1 MEFLKPEKPPKT
13 PKTMLEKAQASQ
25 RLIVVLEQA
34 SLETVKLGKGKEG
47 HYQLLNCDDHQHIL
61 KKHGRDLS
69 DSRPDITHQ
78 CLLALLDSPLNK
90 AGKMQN
96 IQAVLRPDGY
106 APRTLTLVQ
115 LLHKL
120 SIRAVNGPDKLLK
133 VIANPITDHLP
144 PNCRKI
150 SKAAVLTPAM
160 SSEVPA
166 APLSQYLGTVPKDET
181 LVFFIGAMAH
191 GHDNWVDDIIDDK
204 ISISDYPLSAAVTCS
219 KLVSA
224 LG

>member
-1 MEFLKPEKPPKT
+1 MDLLKEQKAPKIPKT
-13 PKTMLEKAQASQ
+13 KTEKANTK
-25 RLIVVLEQA
+25 RLIVVLQQA

-47 HYQLLNCDDHQHIL
+47 HYALLNCDDHHHIL
-61 KKHGRDLS
+61 KKNNRDLS

-90 AGKMQN
+90 AGKLQVYIHTTKN
-96 IQAVLRPDGY
+96 VLIEVNPQVRI
-106 APRTLTLVQ
+106 PRTFKRFCGLMVQ

-150 SKAAVLTPAM
+150 SNAKT
-160 SSEVPA
+160 
-166 APLSQYLGTVPKDET
+166 KD
-181 LVFFIGAMAH
+181 
-191 GHDNWVDDIIDDK
+191 
-204 ISISDYPLSAAVTCS
+204 
-219 KLVSA
+219 
-224 LG
+224 